1 MIRTFS
7 FDGELAERTLTVK
20 CLREA
25 KGKRKLVQTTATS
38 QHEAA
43 SAAAAGI
50 EMITGPAPK
59 LAELRAGAPH
69 LFITVGVQMWKF
81 APADQVLREAYRLLE
96 AGADAI
102 YCPRE
107 PQIIEMLANAR
118 VPVMAHL
125 GLVPRVASW
134 TGGARAAGKTAEEAI
149 KLFQQY
155 KEMESAGA
163 VMVESE
169 VIAADV
175 LTEITKR
182 VTVSTVSL
190 GSGPGGDIDYMFQVD
205 VTGEKPD
212 RPRHSRAFANLHSMQ
227 QAMDAERVRALAAY
241 KASVEDGSFPSEP
254 EIVGTAEKELGE
266 FVNYLER
273 SG

>member
-7 FDGELAERTLTVK
+7 FDGEAAKRTLTVRCIK
-20 CLREA
+20 EA
-25 KGKRKLVQTTATS
+25 KGNRKLVQTTATNE
-38 QHEAA
+38 HEAA
-43 SAAAAGI
+43 CAAAAGI
-50 EMITGPAPK
+50 EMITGSAVK
-59 LAELRAGAPH
+59 LEELRRGAPN
-69 LFITVGVQMWKF
+69 LFVTVGVQMWKF
-81 APADQVLREAYRLLE
+81 APADDVLSEAYRLLE

-149 KLFQQY
+149 KLFRQY
-155 KEMESAGA
+155 KKMESAGA
-163 VMVESE
+163 LMVESE

-175 LTEITKR
+175 LTEITRR
-182 VTVSTVSL
+182 VSVSTVTL
-190 GSGPGGDIDYMFQVD
+190 GSGPGGDIDYLFQVD

-212 RPRHSRAFANLHSMQ
+212 RPRHARAFADLHSMQ
-227 QAMDAERVRALAAY
+227 KAMDAERVRALAAF
-241 KASVEDGSFPSEP
+241 KASVEDQSFPGEP
-254 EIVGTAEKELGE
+254 ETVPTDPNELDE
-266 FVNYLER
+266 FMNYLER
-273 SG
+273 HS